1 MATVPSATIN
11 SEFPLE
17 QLVQLGFTRF
27 QKGFAR
33 QVIREA
39 AHLRSFS
46 AQVTL
51 LASDDGLLVHAE
63 NEEALERPA
72 QVLRDIYKEALR
84 VSPPKVRYL
93 SLDRQRYEPIML
105 LRVRVADH
113 DLRAV
118 YADLA
123 TRDAAILE
131 ADFSRGEC
139 VLRAEVPLRKLLGY
153 AQALAA
159 MTRGTGQ
166 HWTWLDRY
174 APTVDSGGP
183 TTVA

>member
-17 QLVQLGFTRF
+17 QLVQLGSTRF

-39 AHLRSFS
+39 SHLRPFS
-46 AQVTL
+46 AKVTL
-51 LASDDGLLVHAE
+51 LASDEGLLLHAE
-63 NEEALERPA
+63 NEAALEPPA
-72 QVLRDIYKEALR
+72 EVLRDIYKEALR
-84 VSPPKVRYL
+84 VSAPKVRYL

-105 LRVRVADH
+105 LRVRVADS
-113 DLRAV
+113 DLGAV

-123 TRDAAILE
+123 TRDATVLE

-153 AQALAA
+153 APALAA
-159 MTRGTGQ
+159 MTRGTGL

-174 APTVDSGGP
+174 APIAEPRGP
-183 TTVA
+183 TVA